1 MRIFRYGVLMLC
13 SMFCWSTLAQSR
25 YVRGTHYMAIPTP
38 QATSNPGR
46 IEVVEVF
53 WYGCSHCANFE
64 PYLERWLANKPG
76 DVDFLRLPAVFSSNQ
91 EAHAR
96 AFFAAEKLGVIATVH
111 PLIYRAIH
119 TDNQPL
125 NTEGLLADFFAKNG
139 VDPDNFRKA
148 FLSFEVDGKLNRA
161 RQLSRLYG
169 ISGTPSIV
177 VNGRYWTSG
186 SLAGSYVDM
195 LKIVDEL
202 VANERGQG
210 RNSAA
215 GR

>member
-1 MRIFRYGVLMLC
+1 MKILRYGVLVLC
-13 SMFCWSTLAQSR
+13 SIVCGSAMAQSR
-25 YVRGTHYMAIPTP
+25 YVRGTHYMEITP
-38 QATSNPGR
+38 PQQTSNPAR

-76 DVDFLRLPAVFSSNQ
+76 DVDFLRLPAVFSANQ

-96 AFFAAEKLGVIATVH
+96 AFFAAEKLGVITAVH
-111 PLIYRAIH
+111 PLIYQAIH
-119 TDNQPL
+119 THNQPL
-125 NTEGLLADFFAKNG
+125 NTEGQLADLFAKNG
-139 VDPDNFRKA
+139 VIQDDFRKA
-148 FLSFEVDGKLNRA
+148 FLSYEVDGKLNRA

-210 RNSAA
+210 RIPAA
-215 GR
+215 SR